1 MTVLAEIHALLT
13 RWLLWLRLR
22 RGVQWGGRGLVLG
35 LGLAL
40 LAAALIIPR
49 LTLVQEEYYWVA
61 ASLALAGLI
70 VGASAGFVW
79 PTDRVE
85 AARFFDHHFGLYERV
100 SAALELDHETPEPGS
115 LRHAV
120 LSRQRADALQAARQ
134 ADYRRRLP
142 LRLSWW
148 ELGASLLLAS
158 TVILAAAWW
167 GEPYFKAAERQR
179 LIKAAID
186 EERQQ
191 VEELRSE
198 IEQLQS
204 LAAEQQEDLLGPLD
218 EAIQSLQGAETLE
231 QAVSALSSAEQELRL
246 LADQAAL
253 DQREAL
259 QQVGQALAA
268 EQGSL
273 LQGLGQMLANGDL
286 QAAAQALAEL
296 DLAAL
301 SPEAAAQAAQELREL
316 AGALENTNPELAQD
330 LNQAAEELSQGNAR
344 AAQEALAQAAETM
357 ERTGQQAAQAQAAQ
371 GAARQLASQTG
382 SLLSSQG
389 LSQTPG
395 NQAGQNGNGSSPG
408 RGEGEGQEGQ
418 GAETGQDP
426 IDPNNGPGDGG
437 ERSFQEL
444 YIPQRLGGETGD
456 TVALPGSGEPGDEV
470 IGERDQPPGE
480 GGEARTPYVDALP
493 AYREA
498 LRRAIESGGAPVHLR
513 SLIRDYFSSLEP

>member
-1 MTVLAEIHALLT
+1 MAALEEVHALLT

-22 RGVQWGGRGLVLG
+22 RGVLWGGRGLLLG
-35 LGLAL
+35 LGLAM
-40 LAAALIIPR
+40 LAAALIIP
-49 LTLVQEEYYWVA
+49 TLAMVQEEYYWMA
-61 ASLALAGLI
+61 GSLALTGLVAG
-70 VGASAGFVW
+70 AAAGFGW
-79 PTDRVE
+79 PAGRLE
-85 AARFFDHHFGLYERV
+85 AARFFDRQFVLYERV
-100 SAALELDHETPEPGS
+100 STALEFDHETPEPGS

-134 ADYRRRLP
+134 ADYRSSLP

-148 ELGASLLLAS
+148 EVGAALLLTAG
-158 TVILAAAWW
+158 VILAASWW
-167 GEPYFKAAERQR
+167 GEPYFKAAAGQR

-186 EERQQ
+186 AERQQ

-204 LAAEQQEDLLGPLD
+204 LAAEQREDLLRPLD

-268 EQGSL
+268 QEGNL
-273 LQGLGQMLANGDL
+273 LQDLGQMLVNGDL

-296 DLAAL
+296 DLSAL

-316 AGALENTNPELAQD
+316 AGALENTYPELAQS
-330 LNQAAEELSQGNAR
+330 LSQAAEALSQGDAR
-344 AAQEALAQAAETM
+344 AAQQALEQAAENL

-371 GAARQLASQTG
+371 GTTQQLARQTG

-389 LSQTPG
+389 LAQTPG
-395 NQAGQNGNGSSPG
+395 DQVNQNGDGSSAG
-408 RGEGEGQEGQ
+408 RGEGEGQDEQ
-418 GAETGQDP
+418 GSETGQDP
-426 IDPNNGPGDGG
+426 TDPNNGPGDGG
-437 ERSFQEL
+437 ERSYQEL

-456 TVALPGSGEPGDEV
+456 SVTLPGSGEPGDEI
-470 IGERDQPPGE
+470 IGERDLPPGE